1 MVRHVWV
8 MGGLI
13 GVIVLTACGQAGQ
26 TPSQPTPTASIRLL
40 VPVTGTPVLMGAPVD
55 IRGEYS
61 GSGIVQVRVNV
72 NGVEHAMLPAA
83 AGAPAF
89 TSQWVAQAV
98 GQTIIFV
105 EALDADKNVLA
116 RSDVVAVQVSAP
128 LPTAVP
134 VQQVQPQPATVTVP
148 LAPTPAATVAATG
161 GATATLPAE
170 SAAASTPSLTVVSDF
185 ANLRAG
191 PGTTY
196 DLAGRLNQGQTATVT
211 GKSADGQWWQA
222 SVDGKTVWIFGQLV
236 QANAA
241 ANGVAVAQAPPLPTS
256 VPATA
261 VAAAPTATPQAVAIA
276 PAATPAPAPT
286 AVPAP
291 AEPVCNAENPFW
303 AARLNNNP
311 EYTFCTPVPF
321 EFVFNASPD
330 PDEMIIRWHIYGD
343 IQSLEMRLDPSGD
356 SCGQGS
362 TGFRQQV
369 QFKEDNFRLN
379 RRSFPPGGYKLG
391 LWATMNDGR
400 VQDWGELHFCGAG

>member
-1 MVRHVWV
+1 

-13 GVIVLTACGQAGQ
+13 GAIVLTACGQAGQ
-26 TPSQPTPTASIRLL
+26 APSQPAATASIRLL
-40 VPVTGTPVLMGAPVD
+40 TPISGSQVTVGTPLD

-61 GSGIVQVRVNV
+61 GDGVAQVRVNV
-72 NGVEHAMLPAA
+72 NGVEHALMPAA
-83 AGAPAF
+83 AGAPTVSA
-89 TSQWVAQAV
+89 QWVAQAV
-98 GQTIIFV
+98 GQTIIFL

-116 RSDVVAVQVSAP
+116 RSDVVAVLVN
-128 LPTAVP
+128 
-134 VQQVQPQPATVTVP
+134 
-148 LAPTPAATVAATG
+148 APTPTVSPVQPPPAPAPTATVAIAPTAAATVAATG
-161 GATATLPAE
+161 GATTTTAAE
-170 SAAASTPSLTVVSDF
+170 PAAASTPSLTVVSDF

-196 DLAGRLNQGQTATVT
+196 DLAGRLNQGQTATIT
-211 GKSADGQWWQA
+211 GKSADGQWWQI

-241 ANGVAVAQAPPLPTS
+241 ANGVAVAQAPALPTAA
-256 VPATA
+256 PATA
-261 VAAAPTATPQAVAIA
+261 TAVAPTATPQAFAQV
-276 PAATPAPAPT
+276 PAATTAPT

-343 IQSLEMRLDPSGD
+343 IRSLEMRLDPSGD